1 MLMQVYLSVT
11 SSSHPCFIASDK
23 EQHDSPL
30 RNFHLCVYL
39 LNICEAELTAVFTA
53 AACQWI

>member
-1 MLMQVYLSVT
+1 MRAYFS
-11 SSSHPCFIASDK
+11 PCFIAPDK

-39 LNICEAELTAVFTA
+39 LNICEAKLTAIFTTA
-53 AACQWI
+53 AS